1 MAHENGKIAILF
13 NGPPRAGKDTAV
25 NALVDT
31 IVEDFEIIKFTGPVK
46 DLTHRNHGLE
56 CAQDAYEINKD
67 TPLPEFGGRTPREA
81 YIDTSTN
88 LKKVSGIDAVAKL
101 FVEAIHA
108 SNASVILNPDVG
120 DDMEALAVA
129 NSLGRDNVLVLRIHK
144 DGHDFSKDCR
154 TWVQSDELTI
164 IDIVNEDGK
173 RREFESEVAAR
184 VRGFLER
191 VLESR
196 NVYAA

>member
-67 TPLPEFGGRTPREA
+67 TPLPEFGGKTPRQA

-88 LKKVSGIDAVAKL
+88 LKKVSGINAVAKL

-108 SNASVILNPDVG
+108 SKASVILNPDVG

-129 NSLGRDNVLVLRIHK
+129 NSLGRENVLVLRIHK
-144 DGHDFSKDCR
+144 DGHDFSNDCR

-191 VLESR
+191 VLENRS
-196 NVYAA
+196 VYAA

>member
-25 NALVDT
+25 NALVSVVD
-31 IVEDFEIIKFTGPVK
+31 DFEIIKFTGPVK
-46 DLTHRNHGLE
+46 DRTHKLHGLN

-67 TPLPEFGGRTPREA
+67 TPLSEFNGKTPRQA
-81 YIDTSTN
+81 YIDYSTN
-88 LKKVSGIDAVAKL
+88 LKKEKGIDAVAKL

-108 SNASVILNPDVG
+108 SKANVILNPDVG

-129 NSLGRDNVLVLRIHK
+129 NSLGKENVLVLRIHK
-144 DGHDFSKDCR
+144 AGHDFSQDCR
-154 TWVQSDELTI
+154 TWVVSDELTI
-164 IDIVNEDGK
+164 IDIFNEDGK

-184 VRGFLER
+184 VRSFLDH
-191 VLESR
+191 VLSVK
-196 NVYAA
+196 NGYAA